1 MAAKWRSKLN
11 AKTKAFS
18 DKQKLRKIF
27 SRQLELSETLKKLLQ
42 AEGK

>member
-1 MAAKWRSKLN
+1 MAAKWRSKLK

-18 DKQKLRKIF
+18 DKQKLRTVF
-27 SRQLELSETLKKLLQ
+27 SRNSLRNIEEIS